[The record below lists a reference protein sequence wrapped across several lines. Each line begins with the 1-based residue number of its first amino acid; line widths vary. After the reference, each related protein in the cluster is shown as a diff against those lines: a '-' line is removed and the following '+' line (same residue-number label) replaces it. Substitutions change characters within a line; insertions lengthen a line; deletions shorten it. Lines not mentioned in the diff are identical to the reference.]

1 MRILLLNCV
10 YGNGSTGKIVA
21 DTRSFL
27 VENDIK
33 TYVGYGNFESNQ
45 VNNIEKFG
53 LTWETKLY
61 SILSKL
67 GYPQYASSPL
77 STYRLI
83 KYINKVRPDVVH
95 LHCMN
100 GYCVNVFILLRYL
113 SKKHIKTIITH
124 HAEFYYTANC
134 EHAYECNHFY
144 MQECRHCI
152 RPRYATKSR
161 TMICPSHFSWKQMKK
176 AFSGF
181 NKQDLIFTAV
191 SPWVKQRAMLSPLV
205 DTFPCFVVGNG
216 LDTSVFYHRQKKAFT
231 VAEIKKSG
239 FPNVVLHVT
248 AAFIPDDKDNIKGGY
263 YVVELAKSM
272 PTVAFVVVASYCSID
287 SELPSNVFVV
297 GSITDQNE
305 LAEYYSSC
313 DVTLL
318 TSKKETFSMVTAE
331 SLCCG
336 TPVVGFKAGGPES
349 ITLDDYSFFADY
361 GDLGKLKEYLLTISC
376 RNYVREDI
384 VKEARKK
391 YAKEVMVKGYL
402 ELYKNLISNETK

>member
-10 YGNGSTGKIVA
+10 YRNGSTGKILA

-27 VENDIK
+27 IESDVN
-33 TYVGYGNFESNQ
+33 TYVGYGNFESKE
-45 VNNIEKFG
+45 VGNIEKFG
-53 LTWETKLY
+53 LKWETKLY

-83 KYINKVRPDVVH
+83 KYIKKVRPDVVH
-95 LHCMN
+95 LHCLN
-100 GYCVNVFILLRYL
+100 GYCVNVFQLLKYL
-113 SKKHIKTIITH
+113 SRKHIKTVVTH
-124 HAEFYYTANC
+124 HAEFYYTGNC
-134 EHAYECNHFY
+134 EYAYECDRFNT
-144 MQECRHCI
+144 QECQSCI

-161 TMICPSHFSWKQMKK
+161 TMICTSHFSWKQMKR
-176 AFSGF
+176 AFSEF
-181 NKQDLIFTAV
+181 DRQDLIFTAV
-191 SPWVKQRAMLSPLV
+191 SPWVKQRSMLSPIV
-205 DTFPCFVVGNG
+205 NTFPCIVVMNG
-216 LDTSVFYHRQKKAFT
+216 LDTSVFYHRQKKALEI
-231 VAEIKKSG
+231 VEIKKLG

-248 AAFIPDDKDNIKGGY
+248 AAFVPNDKEHIKGGY

-272 PTVAFVVVASYCSID
+272 PTVAFVIIASYSNVD
-287 SELPSNVFVV
+287 VELPANVFVV
-297 GSITDQNE
+297 GSMADQNM

-349 ITLDDYSFFADY
+349 ITLENYSFFADY
-361 GDLGKLKEYLLTISC
+361 GDLESVKYYLLTALSKK
-376 RNYVREDI
+376 YVREDI
-384 VKEARKK
+384 AKEAHKK
-391 YAKEVMVKGYL
+391 YAKEVMAQGYL
-402 ELYKNLISNETK
+402 ELYKNLLCNETK